1 MLKECGCTLHMEC
14 VKCQKVIY
22 EWADSEEESL
32 ENNMGLIEKIEAIV
46 EFSTS
51 SVSINSGL
59 HDEFFEYNDLGIPLS
74 IALNEELATINE
86 KGIKVID
93 ETFKN
98 LCLTMGIDPEKN
110 YRDYDDMLEEA
121 ANEDED

>member
-32 ENNMGLIEKIEAIV
+32 ENNMSLIEKIEAIV

-51 SVSINSGL
+51 SVSIDSGL
-59 HDEFFEYNDLGIPLS
+59 HDEFF
-74 IALNEELATINE
+74 
-86 KGIKVID
+86 
-93 ETFKN
+93 
-98 LCLTMGIDPEKN
+98 
-110 YRDYDDMLEEA
+110 
-121 ANEDED
+121 